1 MKGSSSL
8 LLDTHLLLWAAGEP
22 ERLSAKARTLLLD
35 PANQLVFSAVSLWEI
50 SIKNSLDRADFNVDP
65 RRLWRMLLVNGYR
78 ELPVTSEHTV
88 AVNDLPQLHKDPFDR
103 ILVAQA
109 RVEGLLLLTVDKVVA
124 KYGEGVR
131 KV

>member
-1 MKGSSSL
+1 MNL
-8 LLDTHLLLWAAGEP
+8 LLDTHVLLWAASEP
-22 ERLSAKARTLLLD
+22 QRLPAKARTMLLD
-35 PANQLVFSAVSLWEI
+35 PANQLVFSAASLWEI
-50 SIKNSLDRADFNVDP
+50 SIKSSLDRTDFKVDT

-78 ELPVTSEHTV
+78 ELPVTSEHAV
-88 AVNDLPQLHKDPFDR
+88 AVNELPALHKDPFDR

-109 RVEGLLLLTVDKVVA
+109 RVEGLLLLTADKMVA

>member
-1 MKGSSSL
+1 MNL
-8 LLDTHLLLWAAGEP
+8 LLDTHLLLWAASEP
-22 ERLSAKARTLLLD
+22 ARLSAKARALLLD
-35 PANQLVFSAVSLWEI
+35 PANQLVFSSASLWEV
-50 SIKNSLDRADFNVDP
+50 SIKNGVERPDFNVDP

-78 ELPVTSEHTV
+78 ELPVASEHAV
-88 AVNDLPQLHKDPFDR
+88 AVGELPPLHKDPFDR

-109 RVEGLLLLTVDKVVA
+109 RVEGLMLLTADKAVA

>member
-1 MKGSSSL
+1 MNL
-8 LLDTHLLLWAAGEP
+8 LLDTHLLLWAASEP
-22 ERLSAKARTLLLD
+22 ERLSAEARTLLLD
-35 PANQLVFSAVSLWEI
+35 PANHLVFSSASLWEI
-50 SIKNSLDRADFNVDP
+50 SIKNGLERLDFHVDP

-78 ELPVTSEHTV
+78 ELPVASEHAV
-88 AVNDLPQLHKDPFDR
+88 AVSDLPALHKDPFDR

-109 RVEGLLLLTVDKVVA
+109 RVEGLTLLTADTLVA